1 MLRGIALWISLMLL
15 AGCATQRQL
24 DLEAHARC
32 VSWGAKPKSDSYV
45 TCRTAEESNQ
55 IQRRQGLGAIA
66 GGVFQGIG
74 AFWTLGLL

>member
-1 MLRGIALWISLMLL
+1 MLRGVALWLSLML

-24 DLEAHARC
+24 DVEAHARC
-32 VSWGAKPKSDSYV
+32 VSWGAKPQSDTYV

-55 IQRRQGLGAIA
+55 IQRRQGLGTIV

-74 AFWTLGLL
+74 AAFTLGLL